1 MCFGQHWPSSVF
13 SSKRFVCFKIGY
25 LKHAAMYQCQDLII
39 EDFELNMA
47 YSLCME
53 PSDMGSG
60 QVGGGGVLHC
70 RLVSSLFQL

>member
-1 MCFGQHWPSSVF
+1 
-13 SSKRFVCFKIGY
+13 
-25 LKHAAMYQCQDLII
+25 MYQCQDLII